1 MVTKTDINAYR
12 VAFATDTDW
21 DAPTGRTLR
30 LHMTLWSIFFA
41 LTVVG
46 GLLS

>member
-1 MVTKTDINAYR
+1 MVNKTDIKAYR
-12 VAFATDTDW
+12 AALTTDADW
-21 DAPTGRTLR
+21 DEPMGRAPR

-41 LTVVG
+41 AAVVG